1 MEKGTLYILNNETSK
16 ISITFE
22 RDVTCIVWEK
32 NWGIISAYL
41 RNSFSGSE
49 IICDFSKST
58 SADPFALM
66 NIILD
71 IREICLIKKCKSQ
84 FVIPFVDF
92 NREDGFKVG
101 VFLKFLATQGFLDT
115 IMSFATLRYPRS
127 IISRDTVSK
136 ISSYKYPVG
145 FSGEV
150 VFPFKIY
157 CLSVDN
163 KDKIVNE
170 VLEII
175 NPRLRK
181 STSMYA
187 WKHMKEQV
195 YNMICELVDNSY
207 RHAYDEKR
215 TKWIAIYI
223 RRRKGL
229 SSISDLDSTRYTI
242 ERESSYE
249 KNNCPG
255 LDKRIF
261 SYTSS
266 FLEVFFSDIGIG
278 MTESLKDYFK
288 EGGKDYKYP
297 VQELYRKVLRDGIRK
312 EYSRAITPFGGLH
325 FICRI
330 LKECKGYIWCNE
342 GKEWVGAFA
351 NELLGDN
358 SQNVVEFKLTDNTD
372 ELYTLGLNW
381 CFRIPFFNQASENK
395 SFSEE
400 WDGLPEMHPVYL
412 TYKNNKKNY
421 GLKKVICIDEFRKD
435 NIFFDGEQIEGT
447 STALKNIPELTSD
460 ISILW
465 LPSDDGTKNELIQ
478 KIGSFCTI
486 VSSKFRRLDSK
497 ITFVIGDVG
506 QDRLFSFFYAINEQS
521 ASKNE
526 FTRVNKIIVV
536 SKKWDIIAFARE
548 NEKFIPNKEFGRNY
562 IVSEYPSADIGSNL
576 QSYAQFIRFYDSW
589 CFWDIVKR
597 RKNNRLYINAKINW
611 NKRESIIGFLDLER
625 ACLYPDIYRVIENAL
640 FRAGGIIFNNSVEY
654 RAVDQTAKRICQ
666 GLNSKRSIEDKS
678 KTYIDVCGVSV
689 TGYSFDA
696 SYTDSRSSIRF
707 LLFSHPGLS
716 KENDNATLFLWPDK
730 SFFDEFEEEKIEYFR
745 LGKTSLISKDRNE
758 TRINT
763 TRTFANVIRTKKEMY
778 EDFQE
783 EIPQILRYG
792 HFKTDN
798 HHYLIGFDVISY
810 MKYSYLKKRG
820 AFVYILWKILYYLIG
835 EDFIGKMDGLVSN
848 EWQDVLSKCRFKK
861 DSNHG
866 ALVLYHSNTYT
877 EYIMRKINKV
887 ISPSLQEKII
897 PLSIYEIEAK
907 GSPLTFSP
915 LMLDKITTYFSN
927 SEDKGIMYMDSS
939 FSTGRRNVEIEN
951 ILLSTD
957 CKKVTFLSLID
968 MRRLRGNDARSSS
981 YWKINIPRLD
991 DDGHCVLCETL
1002 KELNNIKQLVN
1013 PNFQERIDECGINWS
1028 CMNVNNAV
1036 PDHGIESESDLSCD
1050 FSGINISNSAALN
1063 LYLAEA
1069 ICESYNNDYVYKYI
1083 QSKTD
1088 LPAMLRMQLICTQLI
1103 LYGQQ
1108 TSRQLQL
1115 SLLGEIVKLLSRSKE
1130 KSSYTSL
1137 GGLVIALQNSNVIYD
1152 FMRTVLLLEENREI
1166 EIIRT
1171 NLLSSN
1177 NEDLL
1182 LAFAYHVIHN
1192 NKLERILN
1200 GYAYENREHFQFIDL
1215 LNEIIMP
1222 QKDLKSIFKEFE
1234 GIYINEFGDNHST
1247 NWNKLLKENCKPF
1260 SQFETRCN
1268 QVINDAEQMCRL
1280 IKAIPSALMNSRE
1293 LAYYDISKLDDLMRE
1308 LEIEMRNNLNYAKDN
1323 AAQGEANGYFRTDS
1337 VKRKMDE
1344 LSHYFDQ
1351 IINLY
1356 YMSYSD
1362 KAVEYFGE
1370 KIKNISEKYHKFVFV
1385 EYQVEGDV
1393 NDISKRRYYWNQSI
1407 EKEFIYLI
1415 QNVEHCKD
1423 MIMRNGQKYHMLVK
1437 LYFKYDELSIEITS
1451 ISNIAAV
1458 QVEDSF
1464 LRKNRLSKEQTLL
1477 FDVRFQF
1484 NGNLYSEDDDNF
1496 LLEVKMRV
1504 PSCFQ
1509 TLKGE

>member
-1 MEKGTLYILNNETSK
+1 MAKGILYRVKSETST
-16 ISITFE
+16 ISIIFE
-22 RDVTCIVWEK
+22 KDVTCSE
-32 NWGIISAYL
+32 WGRSWGKISAYL
-41 RNSFSGSE
+41 RNSFNGSK
-49 IICDFSKST
+49 IICDFSRST

-71 IREICLIKKCKSQ
+71 IREICLINKCKSQ

-92 NREDGFKVG
+92 NSEDGFKVG
-101 VFLKFLATQGFLDT
+101 IFLKFLATQGFLDT

-127 IISRDTVSK
+127 VINRDTVSK

-145 FSGEV
+145 FSGEA
-150 VFPFKIY
+150 VFPLKIY
-157 CLSVDN
+157 SLNEGN
-163 KDKIVNE
+163 KDAIVNE
-170 VLEII
+170 VLETIK
-175 NPRLRK
+175 PRLRK
-181 STSMYA
+181 STSKYA

-207 RHAYDEKR
+207 RHAYEGKQTR
-215 TKWIAIYI
+215 WIAIYI

-229 SSISDLDSTRYTI
+229 ASISDLDTTRYTI
-242 ERESSYE
+242 EREIRYE
-249 KNNCPG
+249 KKNCPG
-255 LDKRIF
+255 IDKRIF

-266 FLEVFFSDIGIG
+266 FLEVFFSDIGMG
-278 MTESLKDYFK
+278 MTKSLKDYFK
-288 EGGKDYKYP
+288 DGGKDYKYP

-372 ELYTLGLNW
+372 ELYPLGLNW
-381 CFRIPFFNQASENK
+381 CFRIPFFNQTNENK

-400 WDGLPEMHPVYL
+400 WDGLPEAHPVYL
-412 TYKNNKKNY
+412 AYKNNKRNN
-421 GLKKVICIDEFRKD
+421 GLKKVICIDEYRKD
-435 NIFFDGEQIEGT
+435 TIFFDGEHIEDV
-447 STALKNIPELTSD
+447 SIDLKDLPELASD
-460 ISILW
+460 ISVLW
-465 LPSDDGTKNELIQ
+465 LPNDDGTKNDLIQ

-486 VSSKFRRLDSK
+486 VTSKLKRLDSK

-521 ASKNE
+521 AQKKE
-526 FTRVNKIIVV
+526 FAQVNRIIVV
-536 SKKWDIIAFARE
+536 SKKWNIIVFSRE
-548 NEKFIPNKEFGRNY
+548 NDKFIPNKEYERNY
-562 IVSEYPSADIGSNL
+562 IVTEGSTADIGSSL
-576 QSYAQFIRFYDSW
+576 QSYAQFVRFYDSR
-589 CFWDIVKR
+589 CFWNIIKE
-597 RKNNRLYINAKINW
+597 RKSDQLYINAKINW
-611 NKRESIIGFLDLER
+611 NQKDSIIGFLDLER

-640 FRAGGIIFNNSVEY
+640 FRVGGIIFNNAVEY

-666 GLNSKRSIEDKS
+666 GLNSKSSIEDKN

-696 SYTDSRSSIRF
+696 AYTDTRSPIRF
-707 LLFSHPGLS
+707 LLFAHPGLS
-716 KENDNATLFLWPDK
+716 SENDNATLFTWPDK
-730 SFFDEFEEEKIEYFR
+730 SFFEDFAEEHTEYYR
-745 LGKTSLISKDRNE
+745 LGKTSLISKDKNE

-763 TRTFANVIRTKKEMY
+763 TKTYTNVIRTKKEMY
-778 EDFQE
+778 EDFHE

-792 HFKTDN
+792 HYKTDN
-798 HHYLIGFDVISY
+798 HHYLIGFDIISY
-810 MKYSYLKKRG
+810 MKYSYLKKKG
-820 AFVYILWKILYYLIG
+820 AFVYILWKILYYLLG
-835 EDFIGKMDGLVSN
+835 EDFIGKINGLVSN
-848 EWQDVLSKCRFKK
+848 EWRDVLSKCKFKK

-866 ALVLYHSNTYT
+866 VLVLYHSNTYT

-887 ISPSLQEKII
+887 ISQSLQERII

-968 MRRLRGNDARSSS
+968 MRRLRDNDPKSSS

-1002 KELNNIKQLVN
+1002 KELYDIKQSVN
-1013 PNFQERIDECGINWS
+1013 SAYQDRIEEWGINWS
-1028 CMNVNNAV
+1028 CMNINNAV
-1036 PDHGIESESDLSCD
+1036 QDHGIESETDLSCT
-1050 FSGINISNSAALN
+1050 FSDINISNSAVLN
-1063 LYLAEA
+1063 LFMAEA
-1069 ICESYNNDYVYKYI
+1069 ICESYNNDYAYKYI
-1083 QSKTD
+1083 QNKTD
-1088 LPAMLRMQLICTQLI
+1088 LSAMLRMQLLCTQLI

-1115 SLLGEIVKLLSRSKE
+1115 SLLGEIVKILSRSTE
-1130 KSSYTSL
+1130 KGSYTSL
-1137 GGLVIALQNSNVIYD
+1137 GGLVLASQDSNVIYD
-1152 FMRTVLLLEENREI
+1152 FLRTVLLRAENREL

-1171 NLLSSN
+1171 NLLNSN

-1182 LAFAYHVIHN
+1182 LAIAYHVIRN

-1200 GYAYENREHFQFIDL
+1200 GYANENREHFRFIDL

-1222 QKDLKSIFKEFE
+1222 QKDLKSVFKEFE

-1280 IKAIPSALMNSRE
+1280 IKDIPSALMNSRE

-1308 LEIEMRNNLNYAKDN
+1308 LEIEMRNNLNFAIDNTAK
-1323 AAQGEANGYFRTDS
+1323 GEADGYFRTDS

-1362 KAVEYFGE
+1362 KAVEYFDE
-1370 KIKNISEKYHKFVFV
+1370 KIKNIREKYDKSIVV
-1385 EYQVEGDV
+1385 ECRVDGDT

-1407 EKEFIYLI
+1407 EKEFVYLI
-1415 QNVEHCKD
+1415 QNVEHCQD
-1423 MIMRNGQKYHMLVK
+1423 ILEHNGENSHMLVQII
-1437 LYFKYDELSIEITS
+1437 FKYDELAIEITS
-1451 ISNIAAV
+1451 ISNITAV
-1458 QVEDSF
+1458 QVKDSF
-1464 LRKNRLSKEQTLL
+1464 WTKNRLSKEQALM
-1477 FDVRFQF
+1477 FDVRFGF
-1484 NGNLYSEDDDNF
+1484 EDMPYSEDDDNF
-1496 LLEVKMRV
+1496 LLEVKMSV

-1509 TLKGE
+1509 SLKGE